1 MYVAVEHKIDDP
13 STFWSSAREM
23 VPKLPSG
30 IELHH
35 CHPAPDG
42 SRGICVWEVESVE
55 KLRTFLDGKVGHV
68 SQNDYYQVENKDA
81 VALPTG
87 V

>member
-1 MYVAVEHKIDDP
+1 MYVAVEHKISDP
-13 STFWSSAREM
+13 STFWSLAEEL
-23 VPKLPSG
+23 VEDLPAG

-42 SRGICVWEVESVE
+42 GRGICVWEVESVE
-55 KLRTFLDGKVGHV
+55 RLREFLDGQVGHV

-81 VALPTG
+81 VALPSA